1 MELNVLLQLFFTN
14 MYNNKLLF
22 IKQYHVYMYENNSNS
37 I

>member
-1 MELNVLLQLFFTN
+1 MTVRVTS

-22 IKQYHVYMYENNSNS
+22 IKQYHVYMYENSSNS